1 MLPALVGRRVLAM
14 RKASL
19 FQSSAKIHSFA
30 GAVSSNFVKMKPRGE
45 NGFLD
50 SAHKVM
56 PEISKI
62 CEGAWAATKGVVS
75 CVAFHSVPQPT
86 SMCGFNVW
94 QDIETVQQILP
105 KAGQVYAK
113 FGDHYDLSVEPHRD
127 ISEADIIDLG
137 VLNAADTY
145 QPVWLT
151 TVRRNSQQ
159 SLAWQNHGFKSS
171 WLTRTR

>member
-1 MLPALVGRRVLAM
+1 
-14 RKASL
+14 
-19 FQSSAKIHSFA
+19 
-30 GAVSSNFVKMKPRGE
+30 
-45 NGFLD
+45 
-50 SAHKVM
+50 
-56 PEISKI
+56 
-62 CEGAWAATKGVVS
+62 
-75 CVAFHSVPQPT
+75 
-86 SMCGFNVW
+86 MCGFNVW

-159 SLAWQNHGFKSS
+159 SLAWQNHGFQSS